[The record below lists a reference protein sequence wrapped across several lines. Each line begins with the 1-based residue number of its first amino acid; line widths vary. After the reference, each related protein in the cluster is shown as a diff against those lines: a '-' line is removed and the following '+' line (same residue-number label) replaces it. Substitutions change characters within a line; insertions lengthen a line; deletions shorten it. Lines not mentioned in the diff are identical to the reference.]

1 MARGDLNASQAGPSA
16 RGDALTDRAV
26 EATILRVLN
35 TKLGISERSVQQV
48 QELTG
53 LRGRLDNG
61 DRPREAVRRE
71 NFSALARLAPM
82 KSQKL
87 SAAPTVADYNALRD
101 DIRTVYEALSLIAQA
116 IVQKGGNT

>member
-16 RGDALTDRAV
+16 RGDALTDRTV

-35 TKLGISERSVQQV
+35 TKLGITERSVQQI

-53 LRGRLDNG
+53 LRGRLDSG

-71 NFSALARLAPM
+71 NFGALARMAPM
-82 KSQKL
+82 KSKQL
-87 SAAPTVADYNALRD
+87 GAAPTAADYNALRA
-101 DIRTVYEALSLIAQA
+101 DIVAVYEALALIAQA
-116 IVQKGGNT
+116 IAQGNGGR